1 MTAVNFTKKLTNQRG
16 VSLIEAMVAMLILA
30 ILFLGIAQV
39 LARGLVSQR
48 YMNTQ
53 NLAVLEMRERL
64 QQNNEA
70 NLCSNPGNLSWLGN
84 VELAIN
90 CNKSEV
96 IISVDS
102 ISMPITANSITLFT
116 TENTVLHNMVPLDA
130 ALKIPASVTAP
141 VASPA
146 SKDAT

>member
-116 TENTVLHNMVPLDA
+116 TENKNSRELFGGDGVIRVSED
-130 ALKIPASVTAP
+130 
-141 VASPA
+141 
-146 SKDAT
+146 

>member
-116 TENTVLHNMVPLDA
+116 TENKN
-130 ALKIPASVTAP
+130 
-141 VASPA
+141 
-146 SKDAT
+146 SKELFGGDGVIRVSED

>member
-116 TENTVLHNMVPLDA
+116 TENKN
-130 ALKIPASVTAP
+130 
-141 VASPA
+141 
-146 SKDAT
+146 SKELFGGDGVIRVSEG